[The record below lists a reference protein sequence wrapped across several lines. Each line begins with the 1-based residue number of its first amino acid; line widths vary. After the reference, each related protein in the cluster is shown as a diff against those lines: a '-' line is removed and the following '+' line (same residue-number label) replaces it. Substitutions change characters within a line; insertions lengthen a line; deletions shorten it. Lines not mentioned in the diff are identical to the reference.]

1 MFLVTGPCWS
11 VGRDHEGRPNVCRQ
25 HFFLYDAS
33 TARTAVGRPSQNHEI
48 AMYTGWANARRRHD
62 ILLLPMARVHA
73 LSTPGRRQI
82 LHTRN
87 GAVDVVVESECLLVV
102 RPLGPSSYVVPC
114 V

>member
-1 MFLVTGPCWS
+1 MCAGSIFSFMMIAQPEQLSDVPHKTMKLPCTP
-11 VGRDHEGRPNVCRQ
+11 VGRMHAGTEQ
-25 HFFLYDAS
+25 
-33 TARTAVGRPSQNHEI
+33 
-48 AMYTGWANARRRHD
+48 RHD

-87 GAVDVVVESECLLVV
+87 GAMDVVVESECLLVV

-114 V
+114 R